1 MDNFVIAQIFG
12 VIGIIFSVLSMQ
24 MKTKKNIMI
33 MLLCLNLASA
43 LNFLFLDSI
52 SGSLVCFFAVF
63 ETFVNYL
70 FDEKNKKVP
79 IYLIAFYMII
89 NLVLGISS
97 YHSLI
102 DIIPILCAL
111 LYCTT
116 VCTRKESNIR
126 KEMLGNQSLW
136 LIYDIIVKAYMFSIS
151 NILTL
156 ISIIISM
163 YRYDY
168 KVKKNN
174 EKKKITR

>member
-1 MDNFVIAQIFG
+1 MNSNFIIAQIFG

-63 ETFVNYL
+63 ETFLNYL
-70 FDEKNKKVP
+70 FDSKNKRVP
-79 IYLIAFYMII
+79 VYVIAFYVVVNLILGFSTYKSII
-89 NLVLGISS
+89 DL
-97 YHSLI
+97 
-102 DIIPILCAL
+102 IPIVCAL
-111 LYCTT
+111 IYCAT
-116 VCTRKESNIR
+116 VCTNREFIIR
-126 KEMLGNQSLW
+126 KEMFANQTLW

-156 ISIIISM
+156 IIS
-163 YRYDY
+163 
-168 KVKKNN
+168 
-174 EKKKITR
+174 

>member
-1 MDNFVIAQIFG
+1 MNNFIIAQIFG

-24 MKTKKNIMI
+24 MKTKRNIMI

-70 FDEKNKKVP
+70 FDEKNKKIP
-79 IYLIAFYMII
+79 IYLIAFYVVV

-102 DIIPILCAL
+102 DIIPIVCAL
-111 LYCTT
+111 LYCAT
-116 VCTRKESNIR
+116 VCTKKESNIR
-126 KEMLGNQSLW
+126 KEMFGNQSLW

-156 ISIIISM
+156 ISIVISM
-163 YRYDY
+163 IRYDI
-168 KVKKNN
+168 KGEKKNG
-174 EKKKITR
+174 KR

>member
-1 MDNFVIAQIFG
+1 MNNFVIAQIFG

-43 LNFLFLDSI
+43 LNFLFLNSI

-70 FDEKNKKVP
+70 FDSKNKKVP
-79 IYLIAFYMII
+79 IYVIAFYVVV
-89 NLVLGISS
+89 NLALGIYS

-102 DIIPILCAL
+102 DIIPIACAL
-111 LYCTT
+111 LYCAT
-116 VCTRKESNIR
+116 VCTKKESNIR
-126 KEMLGNQSLW
+126 KEMFGNQTLW
-136 LIYDIIVKAYMFSIS
+136 LIYDIIVKAYMFSVS
-151 NILTL
+151 NVLTL

-163 YRYDY
+163 IRFDF
-168 KVKKNN
+168 
-174 EKKKITR
+174 KKKAHN